1 MNKKLLYGLMAAA
14 LMATSAC
21 SSEEPVAMEG
31 DTLVTFTVELPAQLQ
46 GRTYGDGYTAK
57 KLEYQVYDH
66 NGNVLGDLKD
76 NGNVVFGDG
85 ELTKQISL
93 RLAKSRSYTIL
104 CWAAANDVNV
114 PYTFNR
120 AEQTISANYTNVTAN
135 SDLYDA
141 FFGKAEFTVSGP
153 VSTTI
158 ELRRPFAQINIGAT
172 DIAEAA
178 SAGWTT
184 TETQVTVNRVYSK
197 FNLSTGAV
205 VGDYGPV
212 TYTYAA
218 KPTTPESFPVA
229 GVDYQAMVYVLTAP
243 TQNLVTVDF
252 DAVSGVGSTVLNRSY
267 ANVPVQRNFRTN
279 IYGNILTDQAD
290 ITVEIKP
297 AFEITDNDV
306 YVATATTAADLTNAL
321 VDRDAEKIVIDLP
334 AGTLDW
340 TIDANNYFGSTN
352 TKEIEIRGAGVDQTT
367 LQFTGSDVEYLE
379 AKNPNAKLVL
389 NDLTVNRTQD
399 PGAFETR
406 TVVFRN
412 CNVEIN
418 NVVFNRAIL
427 FDCVGK
433 TVNLN
438 NVTVNER
445 AAGNYAGWTTPGVD
459 MTLHNC
465 VFNAPDAGS
474 RALKVY
480 DDYTPDP
487 QPTTITVTGC
497 TFTFQNKSAI
507 LVKSKSTTDIVWG
520 AGNTVNYPT
529 TYSAEQKVP
538 VWVDSDRASY
548 FDLVTV
554 TGASKY
560 QE

>member
-76 NGNVVFGDG
+76 NGNVVFADG

-120 AEQTISANYTNVTAN
+120 AEQTISASYTNVTAN

-197 FNLSTGAV
+197 FNLNTGAV

-212 TYTYAA
+212 TYKYAA
-218 KPTTPESFPVA
+218 KPTTPETFPVL

-297 AFEITDNDV
+297 DF
-306 YVATATTAADLTNAL
+306 
-321 VDRDAEKIVIDLP
+321 
-334 AGTLDW
+334 
-340 TIDANNYFGSTN
+340 
-352 TKEIEIRGAGVDQTT
+352 Q
-367 LQFTGSDVEYLE
+367 
-379 AKNPNAKLVL
+379 
-389 NDLTVNRTQD
+389 
-399 PGAFETR
+399 
-406 TVVFRN
+406 
-412 CNVEIN
+412 
-418 NVVFNRAIL
+418 
-427 FDCVGK
+427 
-433 TVNLN
+433 
-438 NVTVNER
+438 
-445 AAGNYAGWTTPGVD
+445 
-459 MTLHNC
+459 
-465 VFNAPDAGS
+465 
-474 RALKVY
+474 
-480 DDYTPDP
+480 TPDYS
-487 QPTTITVTGC
+487 V
-497 TFTFQNKSAI
+497 
-507 LVKSKSTTDIVWG
+507 
-520 AGNTVNYPT
+520 VNP
-529 TYSAEQKVP
+529 
-538 VWVDSDRASY
+538 
-548 FDLVTV
+548 
-554 TGASKY
+554 
-560 QE
+560 